1 MNRDPDRQKIYTRR
15 AAMLAGGK
23 AVLLTALCG
32 RLYYLQ
38 VVEADRYATLADENR
53 INLRLLA
60 PPRGRIIDRFGRPL
74 AENQQNYRL
83 QLVPEDV
90 KGSEIDEVLTHV
102 QKIVTL
108 SDGDKRRIVREVRRN
123 RAFVPVTLKENL
135 SWSEVAR
142 IEINAP
148 DLPGLMIDVGRSRR
162 YPYGGEAAHVLGY
175 VASVSEKDIDEDP
188 LLKLPGFR
196 VGRAG
201 IEKVHDMELR
211 GTGGSS
217 EVEVNA
223 FGRMIRELSRREGQ
237 PGAEV
242 MLTLDMGLQQ
252 YIAQRLGN
260 ESASVVVMDVRNGD
274 VLAMVSNPSYDSN
287 DFNRGLS
294 SAEWQELVN
303 NERAPLINKSIA
315 GVYSPGS
322 TFKMMV
328 LLAAL
333 EKGVISPDQ
342 KIHCSGEYELGDA
355 KFHCWKRHGHG
366 FVDAQEAITESC
378 DVYFY
383 EIAKRT
389 GIDRIA
395 ATARKFG
402 LDAPSGIDLPGEQ
415 GGLIPTRDWKRATR
429 DEPWHQGETVI
440 AGIGQGFVLMTPL
453 QMALMTA
460 RLANGGRAV
469 VPRLTRAI
477 GGTAQVPASPSAI
490 PSLNIPPGHLQ
501 LVTEAMDRVVNHA
514 TGTARRSATGIDD
527 FPMAGKTGTVQ
538 VRRITKLEREQG
550 VRKNEDLPWKYR
562 DHALFVGYAPADNPR
577 YAISVVVEHGGGGSS
592 TAAPIARDVLVE
604 AYNRDSASPGAAIAY
619 KGQPTGPLSGQ
630 PGSEAADTRQ
640 QPDNRPDDRNT
651 RPLLAHTEGD
661 T

>member
-1 MNRDPDRQKIYTRR
+1 MAMKRDPDRHKLFGRR

-23 AVLLTALCG
+23 ALLLSTLAG

-38 VVEADRYATLADENR
+38 IVEADRYTTLADENR

-60 PPRGRIIDRFGRPL
+60 PPRGRIVDRFGVAL

-90 KGSEIDEVLTHV
+90 KDGEISEVLDHV
-102 QKIVTL
+102 QQIVTL
-108 SDGDKRRIVREVRRN
+108 TDGDRRRILRDVRRN

-162 YPYGGEAAHVLGY
+162 YPYGSQAAHVLGY
-175 VASVSEKDIDEDP
+175 VASVTEEDLDDDP

-201 IEKVHDMELR
+201 VERVHDLDLR
-211 GTGGSS
+211 GSGGSS

-242 MLTLDMGLQQ
+242 MLTLDIGLQE
-252 YIAQRLGN
+252 YIAKRLGE

-294 SAEWQELVN
+294 GAEWQTLVK

-322 TFKMMV
+322 TFKMIV
-328 LLAAL
+328 LLAAM
-333 EKGVISPDQ
+333 EKGIVSPDH
-342 KIHCSGEYELGDA
+342 KIFCSGEYDLGDA

-366 FVDAQEAITESC
+366 FVDAAEAITESC

-395 ATARKFG
+395 AMARRFG
-402 LDAPSGIDLPGEQ
+402 LDAETGIDLPGERD
-415 GGLIPTRDWKRATR
+415 GLIPTRDWKRATR

-440 AGIGQGFVLMTPL
+440 AGIGQGYVLVTPL
-453 QMALMTA
+453 QLALMTA
-460 RLANGGRAV
+460 RIANRGRAV
-469 VPRLTRAI
+469 VPHLTRSVEAVPSVEPAEVPSI
-477 GGTAQVPASPSAI
+477 GVPAA
-490 PSLNIPPGHLQ
+490 HLD
-501 LVTEAMDRVVNHA
+501 VIAKAMSRVVNHA
-514 TGTARRSATGIDD
+514 TGTARRSATGIDA

-538 VRRITKLEREQG
+538 VRRITKAEREQG
-550 VRKNEDLPWKYR
+550 VRKNEDLPWRHR
-562 DHALFVGYAPADNPR
+562 DHALFVGFAPVENPR
-577 YAISVVVEHGGGGSS
+577 YAISVVVEHGGSGSGV
-592 TAAPIARDVLVE
+592 AAPIARDILVE
-604 AYNRDSASPGAAIAY
+604 AYRRNSASPGAIMATPSRPAS
-619 KGQPTGPLSGQ
+619 GPDSDPEKEQ
-630 PGSEAADTRQ
+630 ADAAMPHGSDT
-640 QPDNRPDDRNT
+640 
-651 RPLLAHTEGD
+651 
-661 T
+661 

>member
-1 MNRDPDRQKIYTRR
+1 MNRDSDRHKIFTRR

-23 AVLLTALCG
+23 AVLLTALAG

-90 KGSEIDEVLTHV
+90 KGSEIDEVLEHV

-108 SDGDKRRIVREVRRN
+108 TDGDKRRIIREVRRN

-162 YPYGGEAAHVLGY
+162 YPYGPDAAHVLGY
-175 VASVSEKDIDEDP
+175 VAAVSENDLDDDP

-201 IEKVHDMELR
+201 IEKVHDMDLR

-242 MLTLDMGLQQ
+242 TLTLDMGLQE
-252 YIAQRLGN
+252 YIAKRLGD

-274 VLAMVSNPSYDSN
+274 VLAMVSNPAYDSN

-294 SAEWQELVN
+294 SAEWQRLVN
-303 NERAPLINKSIA
+303 NERSPLINKSIA

-333 EKGVISPDQ
+333 EKGVISPDH
-342 KIHCSGEYELGDA
+342 KVHCSGEYELGDA
-355 KFHCWKRHGHG
+355 KFHCWKRRGHG
-366 FVDAQEAITESC
+366 FVDAMEAITESC

-402 LDAPSGIDLPGEQ
+402 LDAPTGIDLPGEQ

-440 AGIGQGFVLMTPL
+440 AGIGQGFVLLTPL
-453 QMALMTA
+453 QLALMTA
-460 RLANGGRAV
+460 RLANGGRAIK
-469 VPRLTRAI
+469 PHLTRAI
-477 GGTAQVPASPSAI
+477 GNTPEARRQPAAI
-490 PSLNIPPGHLQ
+490 PSMNIPPGHLS
-501 LVTEAMDRVVNHA
+501 LVTEAMNRVVNHP
-514 TGTARRSATGIDD
+514 TGTARRSATGVED

-538 VRRITKLEREQG
+538 VRRISKLEREQG

-562 DHALFVGYAPADNPR
+562 DHALFIGFAPVENPR

-604 AYNRDSASPGAAIAY
+604 AYNRGSAGPGVAIAGN
-619 KGQPTGPLSGQ
+619 GQPPR
-630 PGSEAADTRQ
+630 PGEQASAGTTDGAPVQTELATRAE
-640 QPDNRPDDRNT
+640 DGT
-651 RPLLAHTEGD
+651 
-661 T
+661 

>member
-1 MNRDPDRQKIYTRR
+1 MNRDPDRQKLFGRR
-15 AAMLAGGK
+15 AAILAAGQ
-23 AVLLTALCG
+23 AVLLGVLGG

-38 VVEADRYATLADENR
+38 IVEAERYATLADENR

-60 PPRGRIIDRFGRPL
+60 PPRGRIIDRFGVPL

-90 KGSEIDEVLTHV
+90 KDGEINAVLDHL
-102 QKIVTL
+102 QQIVTL
-108 SDGDKRRIVREVRRN
+108 SEGDRRRIIRDLRRN
-123 RAFVPVTLKENL
+123 RAFVPVNLKENL
-135 SWSEVAR
+135 TWTEVAR

-162 YPYGGEAAHVLGY
+162 YPYGPQAAHVLGY
-175 VASVSEKDIDEDP
+175 VAAVTEEDQDDDP

-201 IEKVHDMELR
+201 VERVHDLDLR

-223 FGRMIRELSRREGQ
+223 YGRMIRELSRREGQ

-242 MLTLDMGLQQ
+242 MVTLDIGLQE
-252 YIAQRLGN
+252 YIANRLGE
-260 ESASVVVMDVRNGD
+260 ESASVVVLDVRNGD
-274 VLAMVSNPSYDSN
+274 ILAMVSNPSYDSN

-294 SAEWQELVN
+294 TAEWQELVN
-303 NERAPLINKSIA
+303 NERSPLINKSIA

-322 TFKMMV
+322 TFKMIV

-333 EKGVISPDQ
+333 EKGVISPEH
-342 KIHCSGEYELGDA
+342 KVFCSGEYELGDA

-366 FVDAQEAITESC
+366 FVNAEEAITESC

-395 ATARKFG
+395 AMAKRFG
-402 LDAPSGIDLPGEQ
+402 LNEETGVDLPGER

-440 AGIGQGFVLMTPL
+440 AGIGQGYVLVTPL
-453 QMALMTA
+453 QLALMTA
-460 RLANGGRAV
+460 RIANGGRAV
-469 VPRLTRAI
+469 VPHLTRTVGGKPTSAI
-477 GGTAQVPASPSAI
+477 GAEF
-490 PSLNIPPGHLQ
+490 PSLGISPQNLA
-501 LVTEAMDRVVNHA
+501 LVANAMNRVVNHPR
-514 TGTARRSATGIDD
+514 GTARRSATGIDD

-538 VRRITKLEREQG
+538 VRRISKLEREQG
-550 VRKNEDLPWKYR
+550 VRKNEQLPWRFR
-562 DHALFVGYAPADNPR
+562 DHALFVGFAPAENPR
-577 YAISVVVEHGGGGSS
+577 YAVAVVVEHGGGGSS
-592 TAAPIARDVLVE
+592 VAAPIASDVLVE
-604 AYNRDSASPGAAIAY
+604 AHRRNSAGPGALIAE
-619 KGQPTGPLSGQ
+619 PGPAPSRKQ
-630 PGSEAADTRQ
+630 EPINADDAAL
-640 QPDNRPDDRNT
+640 PDDGD
-651 RPLLAHTEGD
+651 EGSQ

>member
-15 AAMLAGGK
+15 AAILAGGK
-23 AVLLTALCG
+23 ALLLTTLAG

-38 VVEADRYATLADENR
+38 VIEADRYATLADENR
-53 INLRLLA
+53 INLRLLP
-60 PPRGRIIDRFGRPL
+60 PPRGRIIDRFGMPL

-90 KGSEIDEVLTHV
+90 KGSDIDEVLSHV

-108 SDGDKRRIVREVRRN
+108 GDSDKRRIIREVRRN

-135 SWSEVAR
+135 TWSEVAK

-162 YPYGGEAAHVLGY
+162 YPYGPQAAHVLGY
-175 VASVSEKDIDEDP
+175 VAAVSEKDIDDDP

-201 IEKVHDMELR
+201 IEKVHDLELR

-223 FGRMIRELSRREGQ
+223 FGRMIRELSIREGQ

-242 MLTLDMGLQQ
+242 MLTLDMGLQDF
-252 YIAQRLGN
+252 IAKRLGE
-260 ESASVVVMDVRNGD
+260 ESASVVVMDVRTGD

-287 DFNRGLS
+287 EFNRGLS
-294 SAEWQELVN
+294 SAEWQALVN
-303 NERAPLINKSIA
+303 NERSPLINKSIA

-333 EKGVISPDQ
+333 EKGVISPEH

-355 KFHCWKRHGHG
+355 KFHCWKKHGHG
-366 FVDAQEAITESC
+366 FVDATAAITESC

-395 ATARKFG
+395 AMSRKFG
-402 LDAPSGIDLPGEQ
+402 LDSTSGIDLPGEQ
-415 GGLIPTRDWKRATR
+415 TGLVPTRDWKRATR
-429 DEPWHQGETVI
+429 DGPDRQRRACHRAAPDPCHRRCRGRDEGCRGKSFTEYFAEPPRDCQPGH
-440 AGIGQGFVLMTPL
+440 GQGC
-453 QMALMTA
+453 Q
-460 RLANGGRAV
+460 
-469 VPRLTRAI
+469 
-477 GGTAQVPASPSAI
+477 SP
-490 PSLNIPPGHLQ
+490 
-501 LVTEAMDRVVNHA
+501 DRY
-514 TGTARRSATGIDD
+514 
-527 FPMAGKTGTVQ
+527 GKT
-538 VRRITKLEREQG
+538 LCH
-550 VRKNEDLPWKYR
+550 R
-562 DHALFVGYAPADNPR
+562 D
-577 YAISVVVEHGGGGSS
+577 
-592 TAAPIARDVLVE
+592 
-604 AYNRDSASPGAAIAY
+604 
-619 KGQPTGPLSGQ
+619 
-630 PGSEAADTRQ
+630 
-640 QPDNRPDDRNT
+640 
-651 RPLLAHTEGD
+651 
-661 T
+661 

>member
-1 MNRDPDRQKIYTRR
+1 MNRDPDRHKIFTRR

-23 AVLLTALCG
+23 AILLTALCG

-108 SDGDKRRIVREVRRN
+108 TESDRRRIVREVRRN

-162 YPYGGEAAHVLGY
+162 YPYGPEAAHVLGY
-175 VASVSEKDIDEDP
+175 VAAVSEKDLDEDP

-201 IEKVHDMELR
+201 IEKVHDLDLR

-242 MLTLDMGLQQ
+242 MLTLDMGLQE
-252 YIAQRLGN
+252 YIAKRLGE

-294 SAEWQELVN
+294 SGEWQQLVN
-303 NERAPLINKSIA
+303 NERSPLINKSIA

-333 EKGVISPDQ
+333 EKGVISPDH

-355 KFHCWKRHGHG
+355 KFHCWKRRGHG
-366 FVDAQEAITESC
+366 FVDAMEAITESC

-402 LDAPSGIDLPGEQ
+402 LDEPTGVDLPGEQ

-440 AGIGQGFVLMTPL
+440 AGIGQGFVLLTPL

-460 RLANGGRAV
+460 RLANGGRAIT
-469 VPRLTRAI
+469 PHLTRAI
-477 GGTAQVPASPSAI
+477 GGNAGAPRQPADVQSM
-490 PSLNIPPGHLQ
+490 NIPPGHLAI
-501 LVTEAMDRVVNHA
+501 VTEAMNRVVNHP
-514 TGTARRSATGIDD
+514 TGTARRSETGIEE

-538 VRRITKLEREQG
+538 VRRISKLEREQG

-562 DHALFVGYAPADNPR
+562 DHALFVGFAPVENPR

-604 AYNRDSASPGAAIAY
+604 AYNRQSAGPGLPIAYDDRPRNGNSDSATASSGEPAPTEIA
-619 KGQPTGPLSGQ
+619 
-630 PGSEAADTRQ
+630 
-640 QPDNRPDDRNT
+640 DRG
-651 RPLLAHTEGD
+651 EGGG
-661 T
+661 

>member
-1 MNRDPDRQKIYTRR
+1 MNRDPDRQKLFTRR
-15 AAMLAGGK
+15 VAILAGGK
-23 AVLLTALCG
+23 AVLLTALVG

-38 VVEADRYATLADENR
+38 VVEAERYATLADENR

-60 PPRGRIIDRFGRPL
+60 PPRGRVVDRFGTAL
-74 AENQQNYRL
+74 ADNQQNYRL

-90 KGSEIDEVLTHV
+90 KGSNIEEVLEHV

-108 SDGDKRRIVREVRRN
+108 SESDRRRIIREVRRN

-135 SWSEVAR
+135 TWSEVAR

-162 YPYGGEAAHVLGY
+162 YLYGDQVAHVLGY
-175 VASVSEKDIDEDP
+175 VAAVSEKDMDDDP

-201 IEKVHDMELR
+201 VEKVHDLSLR

-237 PGAEV
+237 PGADV
-242 MLTLDMGLQQ
+242 MLTMDIGLQE
-252 YIAQRLGN
+252 YIAKRLGE
-260 ESASVVVMDVRNGD
+260 ESASVVVLDVRNGN

-294 SAEWQELVN
+294 SAEWQSLVN
-303 NERAPLINKSIA
+303 NERSPLINKSIA

-322 TFKMMV
+322 TFKPVV

-333 EKGVISPDQ
+333 EKGVITPEQ
-342 KIHCSGEYELGDA
+342 KIFCSGEYKLGDA
-355 KFHCWKRHGHG
+355 KFHCWKKHGHG
-366 FVDAQEAITESC
+366 FVDAEAAITESC

-402 LDAPSGIDLPGEQ
+402 FDLPTGIDLPGEQ
-415 GGLIPTRDWKRATR
+415 GGLVPTRDWKRATR

-440 AGIGQGFVLMTPL
+440 AGIGQGYVLVTPL
-453 QMALMTA
+453 QLALMTA
-460 RLANGGRAV
+460 RIANGGRAV
-469 VPRLTRAI
+469 VPQLTRAV
-477 GGTAQVPASPSAI
+477 GGVTVNAVPPQVASM
-490 PSLNIPPGHLQ
+490 NISPRHME
-501 LVTEAMDRVVNHA
+501 LVVQGMNRVVNHP
-514 TGTARRSATGIDD
+514 TGTARRAETGVEG
-527 FPMAGKTGTVQ
+527 FPMAGKSGTVQ
-538 VRRITKLEREQG
+538 VRRISKQEREQG

-562 DHALFVGYAPADNPR
+562 DHALFVAFAPLENPR
-577 YAISVVVEHGGGGSS
+577 YAVSVVVEHGGGGSS
-592 TAAPIARDVLVE
+592 TAAPIARDVLIE
-604 AYNRDSASPGAAIAY
+604 AHRRNSAGPGAPVAEPRVPVAR
-619 KGQPTGPLSGQ
+619 KDAP
-630 PGSEAADTRQ
+630 ADTGTA
-640 QPDNRPDDRNT
+640 PMHVASDSDGG
-651 RPLLAHTEGD
+651 A
-661 T
+661 

>member
-1 MNRDPDRQKIYTRR
+1 MNRDPDRQKIFTRR

-23 AVLLTALCG
+23 AVLLTALAG

-90 KGSEIDEVLTHV
+90 KGSEIQEVLDHV

-108 SDGDKRRIVREVRRN
+108 TEGDKRRIIREVRRN

-162 YPYGGEAAHVLGY
+162 YPFGPEAAHVLGY
-175 VASVSEKDIDEDP
+175 VASVSENDLDDDP

-201 IEKVHDMELR
+201 IEKVHDLDLR

-242 MLTLDMGLQQ
+242 MLTLDMGLQK
-252 YIAQRLGN
+252 YIAERLGT

-294 SAEWQELVN
+294 TGEWQELVN

-315 GVYSPGS
+315 GVYPPGS

-333 EKGVISPDQ
+333 EKGVISPDH

-366 FVDAQEAITESC
+366 FVDALEAVTESC

-402 LDAPSGIDLPGEQ
+402 LDLPTGIDLPGEQ

-440 AGIGQGFVLMTPL
+440 AGIGQGFVLLTPL

-460 RLANGGRAV
+460 RIANGGRAV
-469 VPRLTRAI
+469 TPHLTRAI
-477 GGTAQVPASPSAI
+477 GGVPADRRAPDAA
-490 PSLNIPPGHLQ
+490 PSLNIPPGHLE
-501 LVTEAMDRVVNHA
+501 LVMEAMNRVVNHP
-514 TGTARRSATGIDD
+514 TGTARRSNTGIED

-538 VRRITKLEREQG
+538 VRRISKAEREQG
-550 VRKNEDLPWKYR
+550 VRKNEELPWKYR
-562 DHALFVGYAPADNPR
+562 DHALFVGFAPVENPR
-577 YAISVVVEHGGGGSS
+577 YAVSVVVEHGGGGST
-592 TAAPIARDVLVE
+592 TAAPIAKDVLVE
-604 AYNRDSASPGAAIAY
+604 AYNRGSAGPGVAIA
-619 KGQPTGPLSGQ
+619 GAQPQ
-630 PGSEAADTRQ
+630 PRKQDAATETAEKPAELATRS
-640 QPDNRPDDRNT
+640 DGGT
-651 RPLLAHTEGD
+651 
-661 T
+661 

>member
-1 MNRDPDRQKIYTRR
+1 MNRDPDRQKIFTRR
-15 AAMLAGGK
+15 AAILAGGK
-23 AVLLTALCG
+23 ALLLTTLAG

-38 VVEADRYATLADENR
+38 VIEADRYATLADENR
-53 INLRLLA
+53 INLRLLP
-60 PPRGRIIDRFGRPL
+60 PPRGRIIDRFGMPL

-90 KGSEIDEVLTHV
+90 KGSDIDEVLSHV

-108 SDGDKRRIVREVRRN
+108 GDSDKRRIVREVRRN

-135 SWSEVAR
+135 TWSEVAK

-162 YPYGGEAAHVLGY
+162 YPYGPQAAHVLGY
-175 VASVSEKDIDEDP
+175 VAAVSEKDIDNDP

-201 IEKVHDMELR
+201 IEKVHDLELR

-242 MLTLDMGLQQ
+242 MLTLDMGLQEF
-252 YIAQRLGN
+252 IAKRLGE
-260 ESASVVVMDVRNGD
+260 ESASVVVMDVRTGD

-287 DFNRGLS
+287 EFNRGLS
-294 SAEWQELVN
+294 SAEWQALVN
-303 NERAPLINKSIA
+303 NERSPLINKSIA

-333 EKGVISPDQ
+333 EKGVISPEH

-355 KFHCWKRHGHG
+355 KFHCWKKHGHG
-366 FVDAQEAITESC
+366 FVDATDAITESC

-402 LDAPSGIDLPGEQ
+402 LDAASGIDLPGEQ
-415 GGLIPTRDWKRATR
+415 SGLVPTRDWKRATR

-440 AGIGQGFVLMTPL
+440 AGIGQGFVLTTPL

-460 RLANGGRAV
+460 RIANGGRAI

-477 GGTAQVPASPSAI
+477 GGVAEDMKDAGEN
-490 PSLNIPPGHLQ
+490 PSLNISPNHLEI
-501 LVTEAMDRVVNHA
+501 VNRAMDRVVNHP
-514 TGTARRSATGIDD
+514 TGTARRSATGIEA

-538 VRRITKLEREQG
+538 VRRISKLEREQG
-550 VRKNEDLPWKYR
+550 VRKNEDLPWRFR
-562 DHALFVGYAPADNPR
+562 DHALFVGYAPVENPR

-592 TAAPIARDVLVE
+592 MAAPIARDVLVE
-604 AYNRDSASPGAAIAY
+604 AYRRQSAGPGVAIAGGAAPH
-619 KGQPTGPLSGQ
+619 QPAQEDVAEQ
-630 PGSEAADTRQ
+630 PVTQPAQIVNQGEDRDT
-640 QPDNRPDDRNT
+640 
-651 RPLLAHTEGD
+651 
-661 T
+661 

>member
-1 MNRDPDRQKIYTRR
+1 MNRDPDRQKIFTRR

-23 AVLLTALCG
+23 AVLLTALAG

-162 YPYGGEAAHVLGY
+162 YPYGAEAAHVLGY

-201 IEKVHDMELR
+201 IEKVHDLELR

-242 MLTLDMGLQQ
+242 MLTLDMGLQE
-252 YIAQRLGN
+252 YIAKRLGQ

-303 NERAPLINKSIA
+303 NERSPLINKSIA

-333 EKGVISPDQ
+333 EKGVISPDH

-415 GGLIPTRDWKRATR
+415 SGLVPTRDWKRATR

-469 VPRLTRAI
+469 VPHLTRAI
-477 GGTAQVPASPSAI
+477 GGAMEQQPLAAEI
-490 PSLNIPPGHLQ
+490 PSMSIPPGHLEI
-501 LVTEAMDRVVNHA
+501 VTKAMDRVVNHP
-514 TGTARRSATGIDD
+514 TGTARRSATEIEE

-538 VRRITKLEREQG
+538 VRRISKLEREQG

-562 DHALFVGYAPADNPR
+562 DHALFVGFAPVDNPR

-604 AYNRDSASPGAAIAY
+604 AYKRNSAGPGAAIA
-619 KGQPTGPLSGQ
+619 GTQPRP
-630 PGSEAADTRQ
+630 
-640 QPDNRPDDRNT
+640 RPDAVAKDDT
-651 RPLLAHTEGD
+651 AHPAELAVRTDGG

>member
-1 MNRDPDRQKIYTRR
+1 MNRDPDRSKVFSRR
-15 AAMLAGGK
+15 AAMLTGGK
-23 AVLLTALCG
+23 VLLLTALAG

-38 VVEADRYATLADENR
+38 VIEADRYATLADENR

-90 KGSEIDEVLTHV
+90 KGSDIDEVLSHV
-102 QKIVTL
+102 QKIVSL
-108 SDGDKRRIVREVRRN
+108 SDGDKRRIIREVRRN

-135 SWSEVAR
+135 SWTEVAK

-162 YPYGGEAAHVLGY
+162 YPYGSKVAHVLGY
-175 VASVSEKDIDEDP
+175 VAGVSEKDQDDDP
-188 LLKLPGFR
+188 LLRLPGFR

-242 MLTLDMGLQQ
+242 MLTLDMELQD
-252 YIAQRLGN
+252 YIANRLGE
-260 ESASVVVMDVRNGD
+260 ESASVVVLDVRSGE

-294 SAEWQELVN
+294 SDEWQSLVN
-303 NERAPLINKSIA
+303 NERSPLINKSIA
-315 GVYSPGS
+315 GTYSPGS

-333 EKGVISPDQ
+333 EKGVITPEQ
-342 KIHCSGEYELGDA
+342 RILCTGEYELGDA
-355 KFHCWKRHGHG
+355 KFHCWKKHGHG
-366 FVDAQEAITESC
+366 FVDAMTAITESC
-378 DVYFY
+378 DIYFY

-389 GIDRIA
+389 GIDRITA
-395 ATARKFG
+395 MARKFG
-402 LDAPSGIDLPGEQ
+402 LDEPSGIDLPGEQ
-415 GGLIPTRDWKRATR
+415 GGLMPTRDWKRATR

-440 AGIGQGFVLMTPL
+440 AGIGQGYVLTTPL
-453 QMALMTA
+453 QLALMTA
-460 RLANGGRAV
+460 RIANGGRAI

-477 GGTAQVPASPSAI
+477 GGVAEEIKSGSEI
-490 PSLNIPPGHLQ
+490 PSMNILPGHLD
-501 LVTEAMDRVVNHA
+501 LVVRAMNQVVNHPR
-514 TGTARRSATGIDD
+514 GTARRSETGIEA

-538 VRRITKLEREQG
+538 VRRISKLERDQG
-550 VRKNEDLPWKYR
+550 VRKNDDLPWRQR
-562 DHALFVGYAPADNPR
+562 DHALFVAFAPVENPR

-592 TAAPIARDVLVE
+592 TAAPIARDILVE
-604 AYNRDSASPGAAIAY
+604 AYRRHSAGPGMAIASSTP
-619 KGQPTGPLSGQ
+619 QR
-630 PGSEAADTRQ
+630 A
-640 QPDNRPDDRNT
+640 PDEQT
-651 RPLLAHTEGD
+651 RPHEELADDQPSLVVRRDEDAGT
-661 T
+661 

>member
-1 MNRDPDRQKIYTRR
+1 MNRDPDRSKVFSRR

-23 AVLLTALCG
+23 VLLLTALAG

-38 VVEADRYATLADENR
+38 VIEADRYATLADENR

-90 KGSEIDEVLTHV
+90 KGSGIDEVLSHV
-102 QKIVTL
+102 QKIVSL
-108 SDGDKRRIVREVRRN
+108 NDGDKRRIIREVRRN

-135 SWSEVAR
+135 SWTEVAK

-162 YPYGGEAAHVLGY
+162 YPYGSKVAHVLGY
-175 VASVSEKDIDEDP
+175 VAGVSEKDQDDDP
-188 LLKLPGFR
+188 LLRLPGFR

-242 MLTLDMGLQQ
+242 MLTLDMELQD
-252 YIAQRLGN
+252 YIANRLGE
-260 ESASVVVMDVRNGD
+260 ESASVVVLDVRSGE

-294 SAEWQELVN
+294 SDEWQSLVN
-303 NERAPLINKSIA
+303 NERSPLINKSIA
-315 GVYSPGS
+315 GTYSPGS

-333 EKGVISPDQ
+333 EKGVITPEQ
-342 KIHCSGEYELGDA
+342 RILCTGEYELGDA
-355 KFHCWKRHGHG
+355 KFHCWKKHGHG
-366 FVDAQEAITESC
+366 FVDAMTAITESC
-378 DVYFY
+378 DIYFY

-395 ATARKFG
+395 AMARKFG
-402 LDAPSGIDLPGEQ
+402 LDEPSGIDLPGEQ
-415 GGLIPTRDWKRATR
+415 GGLMPTRDWKRATR

-440 AGIGQGFVLMTPL
+440 AGIGQGYVLTTPL
-453 QMALMTA
+453 QLALMTA
-460 RLANGGRAV
+460 RIANGGRAI

-477 GGTAQVPASPSAI
+477 GGVAEEIKSGSEI
-490 PSLNIPPGHLQ
+490 PSMNILPGHLD
-501 LVTEAMDRVVNHA
+501 LVVRAMNQVVNHPR
-514 TGTARRSATGIDD
+514 GTARRSETGIEA

-538 VRRITKLEREQG
+538 VRRISKLERDQG
-550 VRKNEDLPWKYR
+550 VRKNDDLPWRQR
-562 DHALFVGYAPADNPR
+562 DHALFVAFAPVENPR

-592 TAAPIARDVLVE
+592 TAAPIARDILVE
-604 AYNRDSASPGAAIAY
+604 AYRRHSAGPGMAIASSTPQRAPDEQTRPHEELADD
-619 KGQPTGPLSGQ
+619 QPTLVVRRDEDAG
-630 PGSEAADTRQ
+630 T
-640 QPDNRPDDRNT
+640 
-651 RPLLAHTEGD
+651 
-661 T
+661 

>member
-15 AAMLAGGK
+15 AAILAGGK
-23 AVLLTALCG
+23 ALLLTTLAG

-38 VVEADRYATLADENR
+38 VIEADRYATLADENR
-53 INLRLLA
+53 INLRLLP
-60 PPRGRIIDRFGRPL
+60 PPRGRIIDRFGMPL

-90 KGSEIDEVLTHV
+90 KGSDIDEVLSHV

-108 SDGDKRRIVREVRRN
+108 GDSDKRRIIREVRRN

-135 SWSEVAR
+135 TWSEVAK

-162 YPYGGEAAHVLGY
+162 YPYGPQAAHVLGY
-175 VASVSEKDIDEDP
+175 VAAVSEKDIDDDP

-201 IEKVHDMELR
+201 IEKVHDLELR

-242 MLTLDMGLQQ
+242 MLTLDMGLQDF
-252 YIAQRLGN
+252 IAKRLGE
-260 ESASVVVMDVRNGD
+260 ESASVVVMDVRTGD

-287 DFNRGLS
+287 EFNRGLS
-294 SAEWQELVN
+294 SAEWQALVN
-303 NERAPLINKSIA
+303 NERSPLINKSIA

-333 EKGVISPDQ
+333 EKGVISPEH

-355 KFHCWKRHGHG
+355 KFHCWKKHGHG
-366 FVDAQEAITESC
+366 FVDATAAITESC

-395 ATARKFG
+395 AMSRKFG
-402 LDAPSGIDLPGEQ
+402 LDSTSGIDLPGEQ
-415 GGLIPTRDWKRATR
+415 TGLVPTRDWKRATR

-440 AGIGQGFVLMTPL
+440 AGIGQGFVLTTPL

-460 RLANGGRAV
+460 QIANGGRAI

-477 GGTAQVPASPSAI
+477 GGVAEEMKDAGEN
-490 PSLNIPPGHLQ
+490 PSLNISPNHLEI
-501 LVTEAMDRVVNHA
+501 VSRAMDRVVNHP
-514 TGTARRSATGIDD
+514 TGTARRSATGIEA

-538 VRRITKLEREQG
+538 VRRISKLEREQG
-550 VRKNEDLPWKYR
+550 VRKNEDLPWRFR
-562 DHALFVGYAPADNPR
+562 DHAPFVGFAPVENPR

-592 TAAPIARDVLVE
+592 VAAPIARDVLVE
-604 AYNRDSASPGAAIAY
+604 AYRRQSAGPGIPIA
-619 KGQPTGPLSGQ
+619 GRSVP
-630 PGSEAADTRQ
+630 Q
-640 QPDNRPDDRNT
+640 QPAQEDVAEQPVTQPAQIVNQVEDR
-651 RPLLAHTEGD
+651 D

>member
-1 MNRDPDRQKIYTRR
+1 MNRDPDRHKIFTRR

-23 AVLLTALCG
+23 AVLLTALAG

-108 SDGDKRRIVREVRRN
+108 TDGDKRRIVREVRRN

-162 YPYGGEAAHVLGY
+162 YPYGAEAAHVLGY
-175 VASVSEKDIDEDP
+175 VASVSEKDLDEDP

-201 IEKVHDMELR
+201 IEKVHDLELR

-242 MLTLDMGLQQ
+242 MLTLDMGLQE
-252 YIAQRLGN
+252 YIAKRLGE

-294 SAEWQELVN
+294 TAEWQALVN
-303 NERAPLINKSIA
+303 NERSPLINKSIA

-333 EKGVISPDQ
+333 EKGVISPDH

-366 FVDAQEAITESC
+366 FVDAREAITESC

-440 AGIGQGFVLMTPL
+440 AGIGQGFVLLTPL

-469 VPRLTRAI
+469 TPHLTRGI
-477 GGTAQVPASPSAI
+477 GGTPEEKKTPAEM
-490 PSLNIPPGHLQ
+490 PSLNIPPGHLEI
-501 LVTEAMDRVVNHA
+501 VAEAMDRVVNHP
-514 TGTARRSATGIDD
+514 TGTARRSATGIDA
-527 FPMAGKTGTVQ
+527 FSMAGKTGTVQ
-538 VRRITKLEREQG
+538 VRRISKLEREQG

-562 DHALFVGYAPADNPR
+562 DHALFVGFAPVDNPR

-604 AYNRDSASPGAAIAY
+604 AYNRNSAGPGVAIAAAPARPHAPENTERNASE
-619 KGQPTGPLSGQ
+619 QPTEL
-630 PGSEAADTRQ
+630 ATR
-640 QPDNRPDDRNT
+640 
-651 RPLLAHTEGD
+651 TEDG

>member
-1 MNRDPDRQKIYTRR
+1 MNRDPDRHKVFGRR
-15 AAMLAGGK
+15 AAILAGGK
-23 AVLLTALCG
+23 ALLLTALAG

-38 VVEADRYATLADENR
+38 VVEAERYATLADENR

-60 PPRGRIIDRFGRPL
+60 PPRGRIIDRFGEPL

-90 KGSEIDEVLTHV
+90 KGSDLEQVLEHV
-102 QKIVTL
+102 QQIVPL
-108 SDGDKRRIVREVRRN
+108 GDGDRRRIIREARRN
-123 RAFVPVTLKENL
+123 RAFVPITLRENL
-135 SWSEVAR
+135 NWSEVAR

-162 YPYGGEAAHVLGY
+162 YPYGPQAAHVLGY
-175 VASVSEKDIDEDP
+175 VAAVSEKDEDNDP

-201 IEKVHDMELR
+201 IEKVHDLQLR
-211 GTGGSS
+211 GAGGSS

-242 MLTLDMGLQQ
+242 MLTIDMELQK
-252 YIAQRLGN
+252 YIAERLGE
-260 ESASVVVMDVRNGD
+260 ESASVVVMDVLNGD
-274 VLAMVSNPSYDSN
+274 ILAMVSNPSYDSN
-287 DFNRGLS
+287 HFNRGLS
-294 SAEWQELVN
+294 NAEWQALVN
-303 NERAPLINKSIA
+303 NERSPLINKSIA

-322 TFKMMV
+322 TFKMIV

-333 EKGVISPDQ
+333 EKGVISPDN
-342 KIHCSGEYELGDA
+342 KIFCSGEYELGDA
-355 KFHCWKRHGHG
+355 KFHCWKKHGHG
-366 FVDAQEAITESC
+366 FVDAKEAITESC

-395 ATARKFG
+395 ATAKKFG
-402 LDAPSGIDLPGEQ
+402 LDTATGIDLPGEQ
-415 GGLIPTRDWKRATR
+415 GGLIPSRDWKRATR

-440 AGIGQGFVLMTPL
+440 AGIGQGFVLLTPL

-460 RLANGGRAV
+460 RIANGGRAI
-469 VPRLTRAI
+469 VPRLTRAVS
-477 GGTAQVPASPSAI
+477 GQSVDRAEPTEI
-490 PSLNIPPGHLQ
+490 PSLNIPPGHLE
-501 LVTEAMDRVVNHA
+501 LVSEAMDRVVNHP
-514 TGTARRSATGIDD
+514 TGTARRSNTGIEE

-538 VRRITKLEREQG
+538 VRRISKLEREQG
-550 VRKNEDLPWKYR
+550 VRKNEELPWKFR
-562 DHALFVGYAPADNPR
+562 DHALFVGFAPVDNPR

-592 TAAPIARDVLVE
+592 VAAPIAKDVLVK
-604 AYNRDSASPGAAIAY
+604 AYERNSAGPGAM
-619 KGQPTGPLSGQ
+619 TNVSGGTRPRQ
-630 PGSEAADTRQ
+630 NNNEAAQ
-640 QPDNRPDDRNT
+640 QTDSVT
-651 RPLLAHTEGD
+651 SMAESEGSG